1 MITEFYEDIEI
12 GQRHRTRGRTVTEAD
27 LVNFAGMTADRSS
40 GLPVP

>member
-27 LVNFAGMTADRSS
+27 LVNFAGMTPTASAAHRH
-40 GLPVP
+40 